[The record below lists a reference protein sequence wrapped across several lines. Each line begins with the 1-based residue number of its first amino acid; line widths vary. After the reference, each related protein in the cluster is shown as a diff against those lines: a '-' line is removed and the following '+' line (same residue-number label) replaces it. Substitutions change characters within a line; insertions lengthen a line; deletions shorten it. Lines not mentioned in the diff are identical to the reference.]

1 MIRGWFRWV
10 LGIGLCGLLLTG
22 GAWLLPDQ
30 ARAEQIIFLQD
41 GHTVQADNVEV
52 VGDQLRITRPSG
64 KIVYLPRSDVF
75 SIHDVT
81 PPRPA
86 PSTPSGAP
94 PSDLT
99 QQMTNEVRGQ
109 IQQQKS
115 LTPPPRF

>member
-1 MIRGWFRWV
+1 MIRGWLRWV
-10 LGIGLCGLLLTG
+10 LGMGLCGLLLTG
-22 GAWLLPDQ
+22 VFWLLPGR

-41 GHTVQADNVEV
+41 GHTLQADKVEV
-52 VGDQLRITRPSG
+52 VGDQVRITRPSG
-64 KIVYLPRSDVF
+64 KIVDLPKSDVL

-86 PSTPSGAP
+86 PTTPSAAP

-99 QQMTNEVRGQ
+99 QQMNNEVRGQ